1 MLRVLRARARSP
13 RVSLAIAG
21 ALVGGLAILL
31 AAAPWRGPTSHSS
44 PHVASAAAAPSTPT
58 QPAPAPSAAPSATL
72 AARVADA
79 TARASTSTSPAA
91 DAALTAPA
99 RVVIISIDGLRPDM
113 MTPELMPR
121 HAQLMQEGT
130 TARHASTITQS
141 DTLPSH
147 AAMLSGVGVAAHGLW
162 WNSYKANRGFI
173 KVPTVFSSARER
185 GLSTAMI
192 VGKQKLRHIAG
203 PASVDHFERPS
214 YLCGGVAKRAA
225 KYFTEVTP
233 DLLFVHFSDP
243 DEYGHSHG
251 WLSKEYVR
259 AARNSDRCLSTVL
272 AAIDASAA
280 GAGTLVIVTAD
291 HGGHDKHHSDGR
303 SKLNSSIPWIARG
316 PGVPR
321 GATLEAPVD
330 TVDTA
335 ATTLAALGLP
345 PLPHMRGQARL
356 TFARAIV
363 K

>member
-1 MLRVLRARARSP
+1 MTPMLRVLRARARSP

-21 ALVGGLAILL
+21 ALAGGLAILL
-31 AAAPWRGPTSHSS
+31 TAAPWRGPTAHSA
-44 PHVASAAAAPSTPT
+44 PHAAPRAAAPAAAKISPAAVSPTP
-58 QPAPAPSAAPSATL
+58 
-72 AARVADA
+72 AARVVDA

-91 DAALTAPA
+91 NTALTAPA

-121 HAQLMQEGT
+121 HVQLMQEGT
-130 TARHASTITQS
+130 TARHASTIAQS

-147 AAMLSGVGVAAHGLW
+147 AAMLSGVGVASHGLW

-203 PASVDHFERPS
+203 PTTVDHFERPS

>member
-13 RVSLAIAG
+13 RGSLAIAG
-21 ALVGGLAILL
+21 ALAGGLALLL
-31 AAAPWRGPTSHSS
+31 AVAPWRGPT
-44 PHVASAAAAPSTPT
+44 ASAPRAAIAAPAAAKSAPAAAPIPPTP
-58 QPAPAPSAAPSATL
+58 PGAPA
-72 AARVADA
+72 AARTLDA
-79 TARASTSTSPAA
+79 TARGSTSTGREPA
-91 DAALTAPA
+91 APA
-99 RVVIISIDGLRPDM
+99 RVVIISIDGLRPDV

-130 TARHASTITQS
+130 TARHASTIAQS

-203 PASVDHFERPS
+203 PSTVDYFERPS

-225 KYFTEVTP
+225 RYFTEVTP

-251 WLSKEYVR
+251 WLSKEYLR
-259 AARNSDRCLSTVL
+259 AARNSDRCLATVL
-272 AAIDASAA
+272 AAIDASPA

-291 HGGHDKHHSDGR
+291 HGGHAKHHSDGR
-303 SKLNSSIPWIARG
+303 SALNIAIPWIARG
-316 PGVPR
+316 PGVPH